1 MPNNES
7 KCKMSTCSCKHLT
20 PCNHMLI
27 KQEALEGE
35 ATMSM
40 SSRIEEG
47 AQQFKIN
54 AEADSRRRSLQQQN
68 AAQKYVAD
76 VSASILA
83 EASPPATGVRAW
95 DVQVN
100 GKVITINLYLSYPK
114 GTRMADVESSMKKV
128 QDSAAVK
135 SSSKKGAAALASY
148 GVDET
153 SITVTGKASA
163 VESNAAH
170 IICLGCW
177 VLLVSLP
184 LLLHF

>member
-1 MPNNES
+1 LH
-7 KCKMSTCSCKHLT
+7 KHLT
-20 PCNHMLI
+20 PCSHILV
-27 KQEALEGE
+27 KQEAIEGE
-35 ATMSM
+35 VTMSM
-40 SSRIEEG
+40 SSSTEAG
-47 AQQFKIN
+47 AQQLKTD
-54 AEADSRRRSLQQQN
+54 AEAGSRCRSLQNQN

-95 DVQVN
+95 DVKVN
-100 GKVITINLYLSYPK
+100 GKVITITVYLTYPE
-114 GTRMADVESSMKKV
+114 GTSKADVESSMKKV

-135 SSSKKGAAALASY
+135 SSAKEGAASLASY

-170 IICLGCW
+170 MYKLLGVIG
-177 VLLVSLP
+177 VLAP
-184 LLLHF
+184 LAAFLIAA

>member
-1 MPNNES
+1 M
-7 KCKMSTCSCKHLT
+7 
-20 PCNHMLI
+20 
-27 KQEALEGE
+27 
-35 ATMSM
+35 
-40 SSRIEEG
+40 
-47 AQQFKIN
+47 
-54 AEADSRRRSLQQQN
+54 
-68 AAQKYVAD
+68 
-76 VSASILA
+76 
-83 EASPPATGVRAW
+83 
-95 DVQVN
+95 N
-100 GKVITINLYLSYPK
+100 GKVITITVYITYPE
-114 GTRMADVESSMKKV
+114 GTSKADVESSMKKV

-135 SSSKKGAAALASY
+135 SSAIEGAAALASY